1 MWCRRSFLVSSIY
14 RAGLLHLWR
23 SAAVGKTLPK
33 TNEVIALVP
42 PIQFTLEQVLEFI
55 GDERVEVTA
64 KSFRLYKKI
73 LDENQRKRAAKNR
86 VLR

>member
-1 MWCRRSFLVSSIY
+1 MKSSLWY
-14 RAGLLHLWR
+14 R
-23 SAAVGKTLPK
+23 
-33 TNEVIALVP
+33 
-42 PIQFTLEQVLEFI
+42 PIQFTLGQVLEFI
-55 GDERVEVTA
+55 GGERVEVTA